1 MASDVKPQ
9 NLLFTRQPLRFRP
22 LRYLRQLHGRSR
34 FGRAFTHEQTV
45 LAALRLA
52 LPPGSKFHGTVECG
66 HHLRTMDSQGVKRP
80 RLDQAFE
87 HPLVKQ
93 PQVNVFAKL
102 KDVVEA
108 AQLLARRQHRLD
120 GSLSHVLDR
129 SEAKADT
136 LTCRRESMIA
146 RIDVGRQ
153 DTDSHVAAFIQVKR

>member
-1 MASDVKPQ
+1 MRT
-9 NLLFTRQPLRFRP
+9 LRGRQ
-22 LRYLRQLHGRSR
+22 HDIDG
-34 FGRAFTHEQTV
+34 GKDAGAV
-45 LAALRLA
+45 ALERIEGA
-52 LPPGSKFHGTVECG
+52 GGG
-66 HHLRTMDSQGVKRP
+66 
-80 RLDQAFE
+80 QAFE

-93 PQVNVFAKL
+93 PQVDVFAKL

-136 LTCRRESMIA
+136 LTRRRESMIA